1 MQAVVDVI
9 AAFVLAL
16 AAAAFSH
23 FGVSFERTEARP
35 PSEAPREV
43 ERTPSREDEAR
54 REAFLAVRARGTDC
68 PEQVRHA

>member
-23 FGVSFERTEARP
+23 FGVSFEQTAARP
-35 PSEAPREV
+35 PAEAPREV
-43 ERTPSREDEAR
+43 KRTPSKEDEAR
-54 REAFLAVRARGTDC
+54 REAFLAVRPRPGDRPELARH
-68 PEQVRHA
+68 V